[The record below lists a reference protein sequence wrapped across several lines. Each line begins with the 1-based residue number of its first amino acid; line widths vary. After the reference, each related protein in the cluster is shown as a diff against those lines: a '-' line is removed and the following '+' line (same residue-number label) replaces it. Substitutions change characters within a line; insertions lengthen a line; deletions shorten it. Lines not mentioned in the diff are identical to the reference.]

1 MKKISVFALLAGIAL
16 PAFATETT
24 VATDA
29 VAETPAIV
37 EATATETAAES
48 ATDVAKITETAAESS
63 SNEEV
68 DVSTDE
74 VSDVKNKKTSFPHGL
89 QIGVGASVTSGVN
102 GFIGY
107 ANKNFDSFWAKRF
120 GVRFDF
126 GTMSPVKTKLN
137 ETINDIIDDEIE
149 IGDNLAISNFEMDGH
164 HYAALLDFYPFGN
177 TWLLGGWRLT
187 GGYYFGNL
195 NVTAHVAGEIDELD
209 NTSYEF
215 ELMDTH
221 FKYVG
226 NSVHGTAELDW
237 DYRGPYLGT
246 GFDFGLFAGFKIYLD
261 AGVVFTNKS
270 AQLNLD
276 VPFDNLQ
283 MMENGSWE
291 TVQGTPLEDTVNN
304 IINETVADAQSELD
318 DLKFYPMVK
327 LGFMYRF

>member
-1 MKKISVFALLAGIAL
+1 MKKISMFALLSAVIC
-16 PAFATETT
+16 PAFAEETT
-24 VATDA
+24 V
-29 VAETPAIV
+29 VEEAIV
-37 EATATETAAES
+37 ETPVT
-48 ATDVAKITETAAESS
+48 
-63 SNEEV
+63 EEV
-68 DVSTDE
+68 V
-74 VSDVKNKKTSFPHGL
+74 VKNKKTSFPHGL
-89 QIGVGASVTSGVN
+89 QIGVGASVTSGLN
-102 GFIGY
+102 GFVGY

-126 GTMSPVKTKLN
+126 GTTAPVESKLN

-149 IGDNLAISNFEMDGH
+149 IGDSLAVSNFELDAQ

-177 TWLLGGWRLT
+177 TWFLGGWRLT

-195 NVTAHVAGEIDELD
+195 NVSAHVAGEISELD
-209 NTSYEF
+209 DASYEF

-226 NSVHGTAELDW
+226 NSVHGSAEFDW

-261 AGVVFTNKS
+261 AGVVFTNKT
-270 AQLNLD
+270 AQLDLD

-291 TVQGTPLEDTVNN
+291 TVKGTQLEGTVKK
-304 IINETVADAQSELD
+304 IIKETLADAQSELD

>member
-1 MKKISVFALLAGIAL
+1 MKKLSLVALLAAISMPVLAEET
-16 PAFATETT
+16 PDTATETT
-24 VATDA
+24 DTPVAVV
-29 VAETPAIV
+29 VAES
-37 EATATETAAES
+37 ETAPVAEVV
-48 ATDVAKITETAAESS
+48 TEETAVNQDAEPAV
-63 SNEEV
+63 EEV
-68 DVSTDE
+68 VTE
-74 VSDVKNKKTSFPHGL
+74 NKKTSFPHGL
-89 QIGVGASVTSGVN
+89 QFGLGVSATSGVN
-102 GFIGY
+102 GFVGY

-126 GTMSPVKTKLN
+126 GTMSPVKSKVN
-137 ETINDIIDDEIE
+137 DTINDIIDDEIE
-149 IGDNLAISNFEMDGH
+149 IGDNLAISNFEIDAH
-164 HYAALLDFYPFGN
+164 HYAALVDFYPFGN
-177 TWLLGGWRLT
+177 TWFLGGWRLT

-195 NVTAHVAGEIDELD
+195 NVSANVAGEIDELD

-283 MMENGSWE
+283 MMENGSWK
-291 TVQGTPLEDTVNN
+291 TVQGTPLEDTVKD
-304 IINETVADAQSELD
+304 IIDETVADAQSELD